1 MATALIPLNRFI
13 NTAAKITTG
22 EQVVYTTPQNV
33 SSIIL
38 SAICSNRSANEV
50 LVTVKL
56 RKTVGSTE
64 TDYFI
69 ASNIAIPSNDVLSVI
84 SGRLVLAQGDRLII
98 SATANNSVDF
108 IMSLNEA
115 ANE

>member
-13 NTAAKITTG
+13 NTAAKITSAD
-22 EQVVYTTPQNV
+22 QVVYTTPLNV

-38 SAICSNRSANEV
+38 SATCTNITENEV
-50 LVTVKL
+50 TVTVKL
-56 RKTVGSTE
+56 RKLVGTTE
-64 TDYFI
+64 TDYFL
-69 ASNIAIPSNDVLSVI
+69 AANIAIPPNDVLSVI
-84 SGRLVLAQGDRLII
+84 AGRLVLTQNDKLII
-98 SATANNSVDF
+98 SANTNNAVDF

>member
-13 NTAAKITTG
+13 NIAAKVTTS
-22 EQVVYTTPQNV
+22 EQQIYVTPTNI

-38 SAICSNRSANEV
+38 SALCSNRTANEV
-50 LVTVKL
+50 TVTLKL
-56 RKTVGSTE
+56 RKIVNTVE
-64 TDYFI
+64 TDYFL
-69 ASNIAIPSNDVLSVI
+69 ASNIPIPPNDVLSI
-84 SGRLVLAQGDRLII
+84 IAGRLVLTQSDRLFI
-98 SATANNSVDF
+98 STSANNAVDF